1 MAAKSIGDWLSRQA
15 TPEDVIRRA
24 NRLLALQRLYANCVP
39 DPLARLSE
47 VANLKDGE
55 LLVRADNGAAAAK
68 LKQLAPTILDKIRTT
83 NQDVTK
89 VSVTVRPVGQP
100 SPGAGAQAKRARV
113 PAGGVH
119 HIEAFSGSLQDSPL
133 KSALERLAARQKT
146 YLK

>member
-15 TPEDVIRRA
+15 APEDVIRRA

-39 DPLARLSE
+39 ESLARLSE

-68 LKQLAPTILDKIRTT
+68 LKQLAPTILDKIKTN

-89 VSVTVRPVGQP
+89 LTVTVRPAGQP
-100 SPGAGAQAKRARV
+100 FPGAGAQAKRARV
-113 PAGGVH
+113 PADGVH
-119 HIEAFSGSLQDSPL
+119 HFEALSGSLQDSPL
-133 KSALERLAARQKT
+133 KSALQRLAARQKT

>member
-1 MAAKSIGDWLSRQA
+1 MATKSIGDWLSGRGA
-15 TPEDVIRRA
+15 SEDVLRQA

-39 DPLARLSE
+39 EPLARTSE
-47 VANLKDGE
+47 VVSLRDGE

-68 LKQLAPTILDKIRTT
+68 LKQMTPTILDKLRKK

-89 VSVTVRPVGQP
+89 LLVAVRPAGQQVAD
-100 SPGAGAQAKRARV
+100 AGAHEKRARL
-113 PAGGVH
+113 PAASVH
-119 HIEAFSGSLQDSPL
+119 HFEALSSELQDSPL

>member
-1 MAAKSIGDWLSRQA
+1 MATKSIGDWLSGRGS
-15 TPEDVIRRA
+15 PEEVVRRA

-39 DPLARLSE
+39 EPLARLSE
-47 VANLKDGE
+47 VANLRGGE

-68 LKQLAPTILDKIRTT
+68 LKQLAPTILNKIKME
-83 NQDVTK
+83 NQDITNIL
-89 VSVTVRPVGQP
+89 VTVRPVGQP
-100 SPGAGAQAKRARV
+100 APGGGAGAKRARV

-119 HIEAFSGSLQDSPL
+119 HFEALSGSLQDSPL